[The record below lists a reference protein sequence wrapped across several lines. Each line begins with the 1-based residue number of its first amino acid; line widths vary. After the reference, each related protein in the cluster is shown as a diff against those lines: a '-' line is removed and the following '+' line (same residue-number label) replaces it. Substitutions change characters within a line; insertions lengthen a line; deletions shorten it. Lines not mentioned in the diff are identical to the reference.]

1 MRGNSS
7 HAPLTTRIDIHNKE
21 GQKVGEKEVVTYAG
35 VLALAHEDG
44 LRSIRTQLV
53 QIPSKE
59 NGQTAIVTAAVRTNK
74 GIFTGIGDANPGNVN
89 RRIAPHLIRMAETR
103 AKARALKDS
112 ANIGIVALEELGELV
127 GDDLPTQ
134 PLVPSRESQPRPR
147 PQAGAPCQSR
157 SANDNGV
164 ASPKAD
170 LPTVSETA
178 FVEMSGAQRGRLF
191 RIAGER
197 GVAEPDFE
205 KWLLEQLDVQEV
217 KAISRSAASRAIT
230 RLESGRPGGGGNG
243 VSPAGMPS

>member
-7 HAPLTTRIDIHNKE
+7 HAALTTRIDIHNKD

-44 LRSIRTQLV
+44 LRSIRTKLV
-53 QIPSKE
+53 QTPNKE

-74 GIFTGIGDANPGNVN
+74 GVFAGIGDANPGNVN

-112 ANIGIVALEELGELV
+112 VNVGIVALEELGELV
-127 GDDLPTQ
+127 GDELSPE
-134 PLVPSRESQPRPR
+134 PMSR
-147 PQAGAPCQSR
+147 PQASASNQSR
-157 SANDNGV
+157 PANNNGA
-164 ASPKAD
+164 ASSSSN
-170 LPTVSETA
+170 LPTVSETT

-197 GVAEPDFE
+197 GVAESDRE
-205 KWLLEQLDVQEV
+205 KWLLGQLEVQALTEV
-217 KAISRSAASRAIT
+217 SRSAASRAIT
-230 RLESGRPGGGGNG
+230 RLENGKPNGGGNG
-243 VSPAGMPS
+243 VSPSGMVQ

>member
-7 HAPLTTRIDIHNKE
+7 HAPLTTRIDIHNKD

-44 LRSIRTQLV
+44 LRSIRTKLV
-53 QIPSKE
+53 QIPDKE

-74 GIFTGIGDANPGNVN
+74 GVFTGIGDANPGNVN

-112 ANIGIVALEELGELV
+112 ANIGIVAIEELGELV
-127 GDDLPTQ
+127 GDDLPTE
-134 PLVPSRESQPRPR
+134 PLVSSNQSQSRPRAQTSSPSQPRP
-147 PQAGAPCQSR
+147 
-157 SANDNGV
+157 ANDNG
-164 ASPKAD
+164 AGSPKAD
-170 LPTVSETA
+170 LPTASEAA

-197 GVAEPDFE
+197 GVAEPDRE
-205 KWLLEQLDVQEV
+205 KWLLGQLEVQTLTGV
-217 KAISRSAASRAIT
+217 SRSAASRAIT
-230 RLESGRPGGGGNG
+230 RLETGKLHGGGNG
-243 VSPAGMPS
+243 VSPSGMVQ

>member
-7 HAPLTTRIDIHNKE
+7 HAPLTTRIDIHNKD

-44 LRSIRTQLV
+44 LRSIRTKLV
-53 QIPSKE
+53 QIPDKE

-74 GIFTGIGDANPGNVN
+74 GMFTGIGDANPGNVN

-127 GDDLPTQ
+127 GDDLPTE
-134 PLVPSRESQPRPR
+134 PLVPSNQSQSRPRTQTNSPSQPRP
-147 PQAGAPCQSR
+147 
-157 SANDNGV
+157 ANDNG
-164 ASPKAD
+164 ARSPKAD
-170 LPTVSETA
+170 LPTVSGAA

-197 GVAEPDFE
+197 GVAEPDRE
-205 KWLLEQLDVQEV
+205 KWLLGQLEVQALTEV
-217 KAISRSAASRAIT
+217 SRSVASRAIT
-230 RLESGRPGGGGNG
+230 QLENGKPHGGGNG
-243 VSPAGMPS
+243 VSPSGMVQ